1 MTGFIILTVAAGF
14 TTLVVIGLTL
24 AAVAIEKAS
33 GYMED
38 WE

>member
-24 AAVAIEKAS
+24 AAVAVEKAS
-33 GYMED
+33 EHMTD
-38 WE
+38 